1 MGASGSRS
9 STHAL
14 IAACGIINRGGAAD
28 GGGEAAQL
36 AIVAEKAIGASRIHR
51 CRFIRSTPG
60 LGRGVGGHTR
70 DRQGLVVTVFETAG
84 LVGHPFDFEPARTGI
99 GDGGRGAVFRRPQ
112 APP

>member
-1 MGASGSRS
+1 M
-9 STHAL
+9 
-14 IAACGIINRGGAAD
+14 
-28 GGGEAAQL
+28 
-36 AIVAEKAIGASRIHR
+36 
-51 CRFIRSTPG
+51 
-60 LGRGVGGHTR
+60 GRGVGGHTR